1 MNIRE
6 LKQNAAQREQSAPQA
21 RKIVL
26 IYGGITVGLAALA
39 TIVNYCLGLEISQ
52 TGGLRNIGIRSVL
65 STIQTLLPMAQMVIS
80 MCLELGYLSAMLR
93 ISRGQ
98 YASPN
103 SLRMGIDRFWPLLR
117 CTLLQAF
124 IYFGITMLSVYL
136 SVQIF
141 LLTPLSN
148 AAMELAS
155 DFVASPDALAMMD
168 DTTYLAFS
176 QALLPLF
183 PIFGIVCLLFTT
195 PVFYQYRLANYIL
208 IDNPRFSAFTV
219 LRESRML
226 MKRRRMQLF
235 RLDLSLWWYYVLS
248 ALASVVAYG
257 DVVLPMLGITLP
269 MSDAMGYFLFFA
281 VYLVLELVIFCLFL
295 NRISVTYALYYEE
308 LRPKQAPDNAVVLG
322 NIFQM

>member
-1 MNIRE
+1 
-6 LKQNAAQREQSAPQA
+6 
-21 RKIVL
+21 
-26 IYGGITVGLAALA
+26 
-39 TIVNYCLGLEISQ
+39 
-52 TGGLRNIGIRSVL
+52 
-65 STIQTLLPMAQMVIS
+65 
-80 MCLELGYLSAMLR
+80 
-93 ISRGQ
+93 
-98 YASPN
+98 
-103 SLRMGIDRFWPLLR
+103 
-117 CTLLQAF
+117 
-124 IYFGITMLSVYL
+124 
-136 SVQIF
+136 
-141 LLTPLSN
+141 
-148 AAMELAS
+148 
-155 DFVASPDALAMMD
+155 VASPDALAMMD